1 MGKIIGIDLGTTN
14 SCVAV
19 LEGSSVQ
26 IVPNSLG
33 GRTTPSIVA
42 FTEKGDRLL
51 GQIAKRQM
59 VTNAGNTIYAVK
71 RLMGRRHDSPEVQRL
86 KTYLTYKLTASSK
99 GDVRIA
105 VRGTEFSPPEISAML
120 LQYLKSMAEDYTNES
135 VTEAIITVPA
145 YFDDSQRQ
153 ATKDA
158 GKIAGLEVR
167 RIINEPTAAALA
179 YGLGKKE
186 RERVAIFD
194 LGGGTFDI
202 SILELNNG
210 VFEVLSTCGDSF
222 LGGEDFDQR
231 IMDWMIAEFKNE
243 SGIHLGA
250 DVLARQRLK
259 ETAEKAK
266 CELSTAQETHIN
278 LPFIA
283 GDAKGPKHFNRVLT
297 RVQFE
302 SLVQELIERTTAYCE
317 KALVDAK
324 LTPNDIHKVILVGG
338 QTRTPA
344 VQRHVAI
351 IFGKPPSAEVNPD
364 EVVAV
369 GAALQG
375 GVLEGELKDIV
386 LLDVLPL
393 TLGVETHGGLFT
405 RIIEHNSTIPL
416 KKTTIFTTVADNQST
431 VEVHVLQGEREL
443 AQFNRSLARFE
454 LVGIAPAPR
463 GVPQVEVTFDID
475 ANGIVS
481 VSARDKVSGKKQAI
495 EITPSTGLSKDEIDR
510 MIFEAKQF
518 AESDRNLREAAELRN
533 RIQGQVSAIVRSF
546 GEFGWV
552 LDPTEQTLIQDSVQK
567 AGALPEKED
576 NIQLLRELL
585 ANLEARA
592 SKLAAAMFNLPSG
605 ANVRPPEDSGQE
617 VSETD
622 VKRLMQAAL
631 NDAKDK
637 KT

>member
-14 SCVAV
+14 SCVAI
-19 LEGSSVQ
+19 LEGSTVQ
-26 IVPNSLG
+26 IIPNSLG

-59 VTNAGNTIYAVK
+59 VTNAGNTVYAVK
-71 RLMGRRHDSPEVQRL
+71 RLMGRREDSPEVQRL
-86 KTYLTYKLTASSK
+86 KTYLTYKLTASDK
-99 GDVRIA
+99 GDVRIS
-105 VRGTEFSPPEISAML
+105 VRGSEFSPPEISAML
-120 LQYLKSMAEDYTNES
+120 LQYLKNMAEEFTNDTVS
-135 VTEAIITVPA
+135 EAIITVPA

-186 RERVAIFD
+186 HERVAIFD

-202 SILELNNG
+202 SILELNKG

-222 LGGEDFDQR
+222 LGGEDFDQQ
-231 IMDWMIAEFKNE
+231 IMDWMIAEFKEE
-243 SGIHLGA
+243 SGIHLGT
-250 DVLARQRLK
+250 DILARQRLK
-259 ETAEKAK
+259 EIAEKAK
-266 CELSTAQETHIN
+266 CELSTATETHIN

-283 GDAKGPKHFNRVLT
+283 GDAKGPKHFNRTLT

-302 SLVQELIERTTAYCE
+302 GLVQGLIERTTAYCE
-317 KALVDAK
+317 KALSGAK
-324 LTPNDIHKVILVGG
+324 LTPAAIDKVILVGG

-344 VQRHVAI
+344 VQRHVEK
-351 IFGKPPSAEVNPD
+351 IFGKAPSAEVNPD

-375 GVLEGELKDIV
+375 GVLGGELKDII

-416 KKTTIFTTVADNQST
+416 RKTTIFTTVADNQCT

-443 AQFNRSLARFE
+443 AQYNRSLARFE
-454 LVGIAPAPR
+454 LVGISPAPR
-463 GVPQVEVTFDID
+463 GVPQIEVTFDID

-495 EITPSTGLSKDEIDR
+495 EITPSTGLSKDEIDC
-510 MIFEAKQF
+510 MIFEAKQY
-518 AESDRNLREAAELRN
+518 AESDRKLKEITELCN
-533 RIQGQVSAIVRSF
+533 RIRGHVSTIARSF
-546 GEFGWV
+546 AEFGWV
-552 LDPTEQTLIQDSVQK
+552 LDGAEQKSIQNSMERARDLQEKDANVESLRGLLADLE
-567 AGALPEKED
+567 AGA
-576 NIQLLRELL
+576 
-585 ANLEARA
+585 A
-592 SKLAAAMFNLPSG
+592 KLTSAMFNLPGGEKLSSQQAG
-605 ANVRPPEDSGQE
+605 RETE
-617 VSETD
+617 ETD
-622 VKRLMQAAL
+622 AQRLMQAAL
-631 NDAKDK
+631 NEAKK
-637 KT
+637 KES

>member
-59 VTNAGNTIYAVK
+59 VTNAGNTVYAVK
-71 RLMGRRHDSPEVQRL
+71 RLMGRRQDSPEVQRL
-86 KTYLTYKLTASSK
+86 KTYLTYKLTASDK

-105 VRGTEFSPPEISAML
+105 VRGTEFSPPEISAMV
-120 LQYLKSMAEDYTNES
+120 LQYLKSMAEDFTNES

-266 CELSTAQETHIN
+266 CELSTVQETHIN

-297 RVQFE
+297 RAQFE
-302 SLVQELIERTTAYCE
+302 GLVQGLIERTTSYCE
-317 KALVDAK
+317 KALADAK

-344 VQRHVAI
+344 VQRHVEK

-416 KKTTIFTTVADNQST
+416 KKTTIFTTVADNQSA

-463 GVPQVEVTFDID
+463 GVPQIEVTFDID

-495 EITPSTGLSKDEIDR
+495 EITPSTGLSKEEIDR

-518 AESDRNLREAAELRN
+518 ADSDRTLREATELRN

-546 GEFGWV
+546 GEYGWV
-552 LDPTEQTLIQDSVQK
+552 LDPREQTLIQDSVQK
-567 AGALPEKED
+567 ARALPEKED
-576 NIQLLRELL
+576 NVQLLGELL
-585 ANLEARA
+585 AELEARA
-592 SKLAAAMFNLPSG
+592 SKLTAAMFNLPSG
-605 ANVRPPEDSGQE
+605 ADVRPPGDSGQDL
-617 VSETD
+617 SEAD
-622 VKRLMQAAL
+622 MKRLMQAAL
-631 NDAKDK
+631 SDAKDK
-637 KT
+637 KA

>member
-59 VTNAGNTIYAVK
+59 VTNASNTIYAVK

-86 KTYLTYKLTASSK
+86 KTYLTYKLTASDK

-105 VRGTEFSPPEISAML
+105 VRGTEFSPPEISAMF

-243 SGIHLGA
+243 SGVHLGV

-283 GDAKGPKHFNRVLT
+283 GDAKGPKHLNRVLT

-302 SLVQELIERTTAYCE
+302 SLVQELIERTTSYCE

-324 LTPNDIHKVILVGG
+324 LTPKDIHKVILVGG

-344 VQRHVAI
+344 VQRHVAK

-463 GVPQVEVTFDID
+463 GVPQIEVTFDID

-518 AESDRNLREAAELRN
+518 AESDRNLREAAEMRN

-552 LDPTEQTLIQDSVQK
+552 LDPMEQTLIQDSVQK
-567 AGALPEKED
+567 ARALPEKED

-585 ANLEARA
+585 ADLEARA
-592 SKLAAAMFNLPSG
+592 SKLTAAMFNLPSG
-605 ANVRPPEDSGQE
+605 ANVRPPGDSGQD

>member
-14 SCVAV
+14 SCIAV

-26 IVPNSLG
+26 IIPSSLG

-42 FTEKGDRLL
+42 FAEKGDRLL

-71 RLMGRRHDSPEVQRL
+71 RLMGRRFDSPEIQRL
-86 KTYLTYKLTASSK
+86 KSYLTYQLTASDK

-105 VRGTEFSPPEISAML
+105 VHGTEYSPPEISAML
-120 LQYLKSMAEDYTNES
+120 LQHLKSMAEDFTNEA

-158 GKIAGLEVR
+158 GRIAGLEVR

-179 YGLGKKE
+179 YGLGKKD

-231 IMDWMIAEFKNE
+231 IMDWMIAEFKTDC
-243 SGIHLGA
+243 GINLGG
-250 DVLARQRLK
+250 DILARQRLK

-266 CELSTAQETHIN
+266 CELSTSMETHIN

-283 GDAKGPKHFNRVLT
+283 GDSKGPKHFDKILT
-297 RVQFE
+297 RSNFE
-302 SLVQELIERTTAYCE
+302 GLVQELIERTTAYCH
-317 KALVDAK
+317 KALGDAR
-324 LTPNDIHKVILVGG
+324 LTPSDIDKVILVGG

-344 VQRHVAI
+344 VQRHVAK
-351 IFGKPPSAEVNPD
+351 IFGKAPSAEVNPD
-364 EVVAV
+364 EVVAI

-375 GVLEGELKDIV
+375 GVLAGELKEIV

-393 TLGVETHGGLFT
+393 SLGVETQGGLFA

-416 KKTTIFTTVADNQST
+416 KKTTIFTTVADNQSV

-443 AQFNRSLARFE
+443 AKFNRSLARFE

-463 GVPQVEVTFDID
+463 GVPQIAVTFDID

-481 VSARDKVSGKKQAI
+481 VSARDKVSGKEQAVK
-495 EITPSTGLSKDEIDR
+495 ITPSTGLSKEEIDR
-510 MIFEAKQF
+510 MIFEAKRF
-518 AESDRNLREAAELRN
+518 TESDRKLKEIAELRN
-533 RIQGQVSAIVRSF
+533 RIQGHVATIARSF
-546 GEFGWV
+546 GEYGWL
-552 LDPTEQTLIQDSVQK
+552 LDSREQELAKESIQTAKTMPDS
-567 AGALPEKED
+567 ED
-576 NIQLLRELL
+576 NLPAMKELL
-585 ANLEARA
+585 SNLEAVA
-592 SKLAAAMFNLPSG
+592 SKLSTAMFNLPSG
-605 ANVRPPEDSGQE
+605 ANVHLDPELESGAGESAAQ
-617 VSETD
+617 
-622 VKRLMQAAL
+622 RLMKSAL
-631 NDAKDK
+631 EESRNR